1 MLIVSYFYVV
11 FLSHIYVLLATHHAT
26 AVVNAL

>member
-1 MLIVSYFYVV
+1 MLIRLYFYVA

-26 AVVNAL
+26 VVVNAL